1 MKKVELL
8 APAGSFESLYAAINN
23 GADAVYLG
31 GDKFS
36 ARAYASNFDEEN
48 MIKAV
53 DYVHMYGLKIY
64 ITINTLLK
72 ENEIKEAIKYV
83 KFLYEIG
90 VDGLIIQDLGLFNV
104 VRNILPDFELHAST
118 QMTIHNGDGA
128 LFLKEKG
135 FKRIVLSRELSLKEI
150 EYISKELDI
159 ETEIFVHGAL
169 CVCYSGMCL
178 MSSMIGGRSGN
189 RGRCAQSCRLPY
201 TLKSLNGGKEFK
213 GYLLSPKD
221 ICTIEDI
228 KDIISTGTSSL
239 KIEGRMKRPEY
250 VAGVVKEYRKAI
262 SEGENKKGKDV
273 LLKLFNREGF
283 SKAYLYKNEGKD
295 MMAYKF
301 PKNTGVLLGR
311 VDEKN
316 QVVLQD
322 DLSLKDGVRIG
333 ESGFIVSKIQV
344 NGEQRE
350 NAYKGEKAIIFPK
363 QYNRGDELFKT
374 SDTLLLKQL
383 SESYNN
389 IYGKKIN
396 LDCIVIFEI
405 GKPIEIIVKYADKTF
420 SEKGEIIQKAEKR
433 PLSKERIIDAII
445 KSGDNPFKIVN
456 VIFEKYDE
464 GFMPI
469 SALNEIRRKVIE
481 KIQAYEI
488 SKYKRT
494 LKTSNEITSSR
505 DSKVEVMAPEKLF
518 IVNTKEQLEALLDSG
533 EQNIGV
539 NIYNKSNKGISIED
553 VKKVK
558 NKDIYLKLPHIIK
571 NEYNQIVKDIEE
583 NISLFS
589 GIITSNLGIVKRF
602 NGKINIISD
611 YKSNMFNSNTIRFFK
626 ENNVYP
632 YISQE
637 LNRKEIL
644 NVLGKEKNFG
654 MSVYGKTEVMISEY
668 CPIGSTVGGKSSC
681 NNCSAPCINEEFI
694 LRDRMNKD
702 FRVLTDKFCRAYI
715 YNPDTLNLISEM
727 DELKE
732 KGVTS
737 FRFDFIDE
745 SKEEVNNILKSIN
758 NNSISLSGEYT
769 KGHYRRGVE

>member
-36 ARAYASNFDEEN
+36 ARAYASNFNEEN

-64 ITINTLLK
+64 ITINTLIK
-72 ENEIKEAIKYV
+72 ENEIKEAIKYI

-90 VDGLIIQDLGLFNV
+90 VDGLIIQDLGLFNL

-150 EYISKELDI
+150 EYISKDLDI

-201 TLKSLNGGKEFK
+201 TLKSLNGNKEFK

-228 KDIISTGTSSL
+228 KEIISTGTSSL

-250 VAGVVKEYRKAI
+250 VAGVVKEYRKAVD
-262 SEGENKKGKDV
+262 EGENKKGKDV

-301 PKNTGVLLGR
+301 PKNTGVLLGK

-316 QVVLQD
+316 QVVLHE
-322 DLSLKDGVRIG
+322 DLSLKDGVRVG
-333 ESGFIVSKIQV
+333 EGGFVVSKIQV
-344 NGEQRE
+344 NGEIRE
-350 NAYKGEKAIIFPK
+350 IAYKGEKAIIYPK
-363 QYNRGDELFKT
+363 QYHRGDELFKT
-374 SDTLLLKQL
+374 SDTLLLKNL

-389 IYGKKIN
+389 IFGKKLN
-396 LDCIVIFEI
+396 LDCTVIFEV
-405 GKPIEIIVKYADKTF
+405 GKPIEITVQYADKTF

-433 PLSKERIIDAII
+433 PLSQERIIDSIT
-445 KSGDNPFKIVN
+445 KSGDNPYKIVN
-456 VIFEKYDE
+456 VKFEKYDE
-464 GFMPI
+464 GFLPI

-481 KIQAYEI
+481 KIQAHEI

-494 LKTSNEITSSR
+494 LKSSR
-505 DSKVEVMAPEKLF
+505 EINSSFGSEAKVTAPEKLF

-539 NIYNKSNKGISIED
+539 NIYNKSNKGITIED

-558 NKDIYLKLPHIIK
+558 NKNIYLKLPHIIK

-583 NISLFS
+583 NILLFS
-589 GIITSNLGIVKRF
+589 GIITTNLGIVKRF

-611 YKSNMFNSNTIRFFK
+611 YKSNMFNSNTIKFFK

-644 NVLGKEKNFG
+644 DVLGKEKNFG

-681 NNCSAPCINEEFI
+681 NNCSAPCINEDFI

-702 FRVLTDKFCRAYI
+702 FRMLTDKFCRAYI
-715 YNPDTLNLISEM
+715 YNPDTLNLINEI

-745 SKEEVNNILKSIN
+745 SKEEVTNILKSIK

>member
-36 ARAYASNFDEEN
+36 ARAYASNFNEEN

-64 ITINTLLK
+64 ITINTLIK
-72 ENEIKEAIKYV
+72 ENEIKEALKYI

-90 VDGLIIQDLGLFNV
+90 VDGLIIQDLGLFNL

-118 QMTIHNGDGA
+118 QMTVHNGDGA

-150 EYISKELDI
+150 EYISKDLDI

-201 TLKSLNGGKEFK
+201 TLKSLTGNKEFK

-228 KDIISTGTSSL
+228 KEIISTGTSSL

-250 VAGVVKEYRKAI
+250 VAGVVKEYRKAVD
-262 SEGENKKGKDV
+262 EGENKKGKDV

-301 PKNTGVLLGR
+301 PKNTGVLLGK
-311 VDEKN
+311 VDEKS
-316 QVVLQD
+316 QVVLQE
-322 DLSLKDGVRIG
+322 DLSLKDGVRVG
-333 ESGFIVSKIQV
+333 EGGFVVSKIQV
-344 NGEQRE
+344 NGEIRE
-350 NAYKGEKAIIFPK
+350 IAYKGEKAIIYPK
-363 QYNRGDELFKT
+363 QYHRGDELFKT
-374 SDTLLLKQL
+374 SDTLLLKSL

-389 IYGKKIN
+389 IFGKKIN
-396 LDCIVIFEI
+396 LDCTVIFEV
-405 GKPIEIIVKYADKTF
+405 GKPIEITVQYADKTF

-433 PLSKERIIDAII
+433 PLSQERIIDSIT
-445 KSGDNPFKIVN
+445 KSGDNPYKIVN
-456 VIFEKYDE
+456 VKFEKYDE
-464 GFMPI
+464 GFLPI

-481 KIQAYEI
+481 KIQAHEI

-494 LKTSNEITSSR
+494 LKSSR
-505 DSKVEVMAPEKLF
+505 EINSSFGSEAKVMAPEKLF
-518 IVNTKEQLEALLDSG
+518 IVNTKEQLEALFDSG

-539 NIYNKSNKGISIED
+539 NIYNKSNKGITIED
-553 VKKVK
+553 VKKIK
-558 NKDIYLKLPHIIK
+558 NKNIYLKLPHIIK

-583 NISLFS
+583 NFLLFS
-589 GIITSNLGIVKRF
+589 GIITTNLGIVKRF

-611 YKSNMFNSNTIRFFK
+611 YKSNMFNSNTIKFFK

-644 NVLGKEKNFG
+644 DVLGKEKNFG

-681 NNCSAPCINEEFI
+681 NNCSAPCINEDFI

-702 FRVLTDKFCRAYI
+702 FRMLTDKFCRGYI
-715 YNPDTLNLISEM
+715 YNPDTLNLINEI

-745 SKEEVNNILKSIN
+745 SKEEVTNILKSIK